1 MPSAGISTSASAR
14 IDSAAVYSRL
24 RYHRPPSRTA
34 VSGSVP
40 ASASSDSVSSVDRS
54 SSTFSRIHAPIGSAS
69 PSIEPRMAALIWRL
83 TMSSTLVSLT
93 STDSSST
100 MKSTPPTSERL
111 ASSLRTSSRR
121 SSPTRSV
128 TGPRNVSRS
137 PGSRTSIMP
146 RTSSSSI
153 AASIARPA
161 SSGVAAPPAAPSP
174 VSSLMANTPA
184 PMIATAPTAAA
195 MTLPRERPPDAR
207 RGLGRE
213 GDVGRRCR
221 RRLARA
227 RLRGL
232 PNAAVAHDPCLRR
245 PPRGGEPT
253 GGLGRS
259 PGVLLLCPT
268 CASPSLVRMD

>member
-174 VSSLMANTPA
+174 VNSLMANTPA

-195 MTLPRERPPDAR
+195 MTLPRERPPGAGAVSVVR
-207 RGLGRE
+207 ATSGG
-213 GDVGRRCR
+213 GAGGGW
-221 RRLARA
+221 LAPGS
-227 RLRGL
+227 RGL